1 MKTVAYYECE
11 FCGERFNDECECL
24 WHEKF
29 HNLEDLFTSGA
40 KFYDKDGRLLA
51 IDNFKDI
58 EDFAGQVYGID
69 CPSVAMANI
78 IQEIFCETGDTTPF
92 EEIETSTAPCR
103 IMYNP
108 ETYGWFNADE
118 EIARIKRQFGEK

>member
-11 FCGERFNDECECL
+11 VCGERFDDKYKCL
-24 WHEKF
+24 QHEKF
-29 HNLEDLFTSGA
+29 HNLDDA
-40 KFYDKDGRLLA
+40 KFYDKEGRLLT
-51 IDNFKDI
+51 IDNI
-58 EDFAGQVYGID
+58 ENIDDFAEQVYGID
-69 CPSVAMANI
+69 CPSVAVANI
-78 IQEIFCETGDTTPF
+78 IQEILYDTGYTTPF

-108 ETYGWFNADE
+108 ETYGWLNADE

>member
-11 FCGERFNDECECL
+11 VCGERFDDEYECL
-24 WHEKF
+24 QHERF
-29 HNLEDLFTSGA
+29 HDLEDLFTSGA

-51 IDNFKDI
+51 IDNLENI
-58 EDFAGQVYGID
+58 EDFAEQVYGID
-69 CPSVAMANI
+69 CPSVTVANI
-78 IQEIFCETGDTTPF
+78 IQKIFCDTGYTTPF

-108 ETYGWFNADE
+108 ETYGWLNADE

>member
-1 MKTVAYYECE
+1 MKTVAYYECKI
-11 FCGERFNDECECL
+11 CGERFDDESECL

-29 HNLEDLFTSGA
+29 HDLEDLFTGGA

-58 EDFAGQVYGID
+58 KDFAEQVYGID
-69 CPSVAMANI
+69 CPSVAVANT
-78 IQEIFCETGDTTPF
+78 IQEIFSKTEYITPF

-108 ETYGWFNADE
+108 ETYDWLNADE

>member
-11 FCGERFNDECECL
+11 VCGERFNDEYECVR
-24 WHEKF
+24 HEKF
-29 HNLEDLFTSGA
+29 HNLEDLFTGVA

-58 EDFAGQVYGID
+58 EDFAEQVYGID
-69 CPSVAMANI
+69 CPSVAVANI
-78 IQEIFCETGDTTPF
+78 IQEIFSETGYTTPF

-108 ETYGWFNADE
+108 ETYGWLNADE